1 MFGFAGTGGLAAPVK
16 QPKEVLDMTEVI
28 ANSYASVE
36 EAGGAAYSY
45 WNETTQSIQRLYADK
60 YYNSQTGRYEGPQ
73 NNAEFSE
80 GVRARQAVQ
89 QAASEQQA
97 LQAEAEAQQSL
108 NEAVDRAFQASER
121 AASNAL
127 AAGVSARQQALAL
140 SVGAAAAL
148 TTAVGGAIAEQDRM
162 IQQDSKPLN
171 QTPLKE
177 KTVRPSTND
186 NAGID
191 NAGKPATD
199 KPATDGNETS
209 VNVPETTPQS
219 PPTLPP
225 ITPPLLLD
233 PVSDL
238 YYNIGLEN
246 RFSFVAPMVEA
257 KKKKKAKTTPR
268 TRNRNTNTGPRSQQ
282 VNIPAAM
289 GVAVSRGGRESLPR
303 FAAANGRCLVQNF
316 ELVRAFKAQ
325 NATGN
330 GAFATLQDSLSV
342 NPGIATAFPWCSA
355 IALSYSKFKIKF
367 LRYMYIPSV
376 PTSVPGS
383 VYIYSNYDSAD
394 AVPASLADVMTA
406 DGSSSG
412 PVWMGGGINTEKAF
426 RSNMNIADAVFVD
439 IDLKQLTQP
448 FYYVRKQAGISEDSR
463 PLVMIWG
470 SDSATFAGP
479 TTFNLSPGN
488 LYVAYIIEFYDPVL
502 SSLNA

>member
-1 MFGFAGTGGLAAPVK
+1 LFGFAGTGGLAAPVK

-28 ANSYASVE
+28 ASSYGSAE

-60 YYNSQTGRYEGPQ
+60 YYNPQSGRYEGPQ
-73 NNAEFSE
+73 SNAEFSE

-140 SVGAAAAL
+140 GVGAAAAL

-162 IQQDSKPLN
+162 MQQDSKPLN
-171 QTPLKE
+171 QTPLTE
-177 KTVRPSTND
+177 KTVRPSTNN
-186 NAGID
+186 NAG
-191 NAGKPATD
+191 

-316 ELVRAFKAQ
+316 ELVRAFKPQ
-325 NATGN
+325 NGTGTAT
-330 GAFATLQDSLSV
+330 FAALQDSLTV
-342 NPGIATAFPWCSA
+342 NPGIATAFPWCSS

-383 VYIYSNYDSAD
+383 VYIYTNYDAAD
-394 AVPASLADVMTA
+394 ASPASLAQVMTA
-406 DGSSSG
+406 DGSSNG

-448 FYYVRKQAGISEDSR
+448 FYYVRPQAGVTEDSR

-470 SDSATFAGP
+470 SDSATFAGASS
-479 TTFNLSPGN
+479 FNISPGN
-488 LYVAYIIEFYDPVL
+488 LYVSYIIEFYDPVL
-502 SSLNA
+502 ASLNA